1 MENGLSRDES
11 MRRKR
16 DTGIASFHKFVLK
29 YKPKQRKPY
38 CFVEGEDSKYYLP
51 RVSIV
56 CKADPEFIRCGGKQ
70 GVLEV
75 FEEIQ
80 KHKEYENSSLLFFVD
95 RDFDDAINSDF
106 IYETPCYSIEN
117 LYTSPSV
124 FEKILSNEFDIDD
137 SEEDYRKVLQI
148 YIDRQNEF
156 HEAITPLNAWIFS
169 YKKHME
175 RTGEIIK
182 LQLRNLSL
190 KGHLVDVDLDSVN
203 VKYNLP
209 DVEDRLGVSNIIPE
223 QDFHLNYEKLK
234 CCPHKA
240 KIFRGK
246 FELEFLK
253 VILNKLIEDRNKKH
267 NRKVFRE
274 KGKINLNLNDNIL
287 TSLSIYAEFPEDL
300 YEYIEQQWKKS
311 ITLAI

>member
-1 MENGLSRDES
+1 MENRLSRDEY

-16 DTGIASFHKFVLK
+16 DKGIVIFHKFVLK

-56 CKADPEFIRCGGKQ
+56 CKSDPEFIRCDGKQ
-70 GVLEV
+70 GVLEA
-75 FEEIQ
+75 FREIQ

-95 RDFDDAINSDF
+95 SDFDDSINSDL

-117 LYTSPSV
+117 LYTSATV
-124 FEKILSNEFDIDD
+124 FEKILSSEFNINDT
-137 SEEDYRKVLQI
+137 EEDYRDALQI
-148 YIDRQNEF
+148 FINRQNEF
-156 HEAITPLNAWIFS
+156 HEAITALNAWIFS

-182 LQLRNLSL
+182 LHLKNLSL
-190 KGHLVDVDLDSVN
+190 KSHLVDIDLDNVN
-203 VKYNLP
+203 GKYNLR
-209 DVEDRLGVSNIIPE
+209 DVESLLGVPNIIPE
-223 QDFHLNYEKLK
+223 QDFNSNFENLK

-253 VILNKLIEDRNKKH
+253 ILLNKLIEDRNKK
-267 NRKVFRE
+267 NDRKVFRN
-274 KGKINLNLNDNIL
+274 KGKISLTLNDNIL
-287 TSLSIYAEFPEDL
+287 TSLSIYAESPEDL
-300 YEYIEQQWKKS
+300 YEYIEKQWKKS
-311 ITLAI
+311 IALAI